1 MAEIEADLRPMNPEH
16 AKMSR
21 MWLRRSWR
29 GSTDCRSV
37 NIGTHQGVVSL
48 FMCQMCVGRPVQED
62 DF

>member
-29 GSTDCRSV
+29 GSTDCRTGASSKFTRENRKLV
-37 NIGTHQGVVSL
+37 CLIWVTFRGKQA
-48 FMCQMCVGRPVQED
+48 
-62 DF
+62 